1 VTRGS
6 DWDVANDALAV
17 ERLLASSTDPVT
29 HRATPISLT
38 PECERTRGESAV
50 LTVVA
55 LGYDTATTRTLPG
68 RARGLDA
75 AERVLCRDLE
85 RWGDRAG
92 SVVAIGEASA
102 ALLVMSTPEDARAL
116 RARLPELHA
125 QLDRAAGPAP
135 LVTTSQ
141 GPSSDSSDV
150 VARAVE
156 RLVAPPGSLPAQDHW
171 TDLRSTRR
179 PVWDARTGAR
189 FGTQV
194 RLHAYG
200 ADGPHAERAE
210 GLLAVTRAPRFADAA
225 VATCDAVGR
234 AVVPDLDDG
243 PVVWDATAVL
253 SGTGPA
259 RTTLV
264 QALVD
269 RCPPGTWVGVAA
281 WLAELPE
288 VVDALRALRSR
299 GHRVVLTGYGA
310 GREPLVA
317 LDELPVDALLLDPHL
332 ERGARLGA
340 EDHAVH
346 AAVLEHADRA
356 GVVALTA
363 ARSAVDL
370 HRHPAPAR
378 APRTADPGGEV
389 LERARLLGL
398 TLRETALLVNAAQAP
413 SSPAARWDR
422 YDVAMHWARA
432 AS

>member
-1 VTRGS
+1 MTKGS
-6 DWDVANDALAV
+6 DWDVASDALAV

-29 HRATPISLT
+29 HRATPVSLGS
-38 PECERTRGESAV
+38 ECDRIRSESAV

-55 LGYDTATTRTLPG
+55 LGFDTPTTRALPG

-85 RWGDRAG
+85 RWADRAG
-92 SVVAIGEASA
+92 SVVAIGEAAAA
-102 ALLVMSTPEDARAL
+102 ALVVSTPEDARTL

-135 LVTTSQ
+135 LVTTAQ
-141 GPSSDSSDV
+141 GPARDSSDV

-156 RLVAPPGSLPAQDHW
+156 RMVAPRGSLPAQDPW
-171 TDLRSTRR
+171 ADLRATRR
-179 PVWDARTGAR
+179 PLWDATTGAR

-210 GLLAVTRAPRFADAA
+210 GLLAVTRSPRFADAA
-225 VATCDAVGR
+225 VATSGAVAR
-234 AVVPDLDDG
+234 VVVPDVDDG

-259 RTTLV
+259 RGTLV
-264 QALVD
+264 QALLD
-269 RCPPGTWVGVAA
+269 RCPPDVWVGVAA
-281 WLAELPE
+281 WLADLPE
-288 VVDALRALRSR
+288 VVEALRTLRAR

-317 LDELPVDALLLDPHL
+317 LDELPVDALLLDTHL

-346 AAVLEHADRA
+346 AAVLEHAARTD
-356 GVVALTA
+356 VVALTA
-363 ARSAVDL
+363 ARGAVDR
-370 HRHPAPAR
+370 HRSPAPAR
-378 APRTADPGGEV
+378 APRWADPGGEV
-389 LERARLLGL
+389 LARARLLGL
-398 TLRETALLVNAAQAP
+398 TLRETAVLVNATQAP
-413 SSPAARWDR
+413 ASGAARWDR

-432 AS
+432 SS